1 MDKIVPEEN
10 QRILT
15 EIASFLH
22 EYRLQCGYTRDE
34 LCQITNVHR
43 NTILR
48 AEKGQ
53 NISLLTLIEI
63 CNSLELPL
71 KELFWEL

>member
-1 MDKIVPEEN
+1 MHKTVPEEN
-10 QRILT
+10 QRILN

-22 EYRLQCGYTRDE
+22 EYRIQCGYTREE

-43 NTILR
+43 NTLLR

-53 NISLLTLIEI
+53 NISLLTLFEI
-63 CNSLELPL
+63 ANSLELPL
-71 KELFWEL
+71 RELFWEL